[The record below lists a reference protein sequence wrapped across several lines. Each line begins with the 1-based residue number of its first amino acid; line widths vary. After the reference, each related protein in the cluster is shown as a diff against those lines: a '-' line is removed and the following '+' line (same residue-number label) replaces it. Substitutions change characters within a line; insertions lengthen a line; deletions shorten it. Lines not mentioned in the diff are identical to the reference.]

1 MTALALAYR
10 PRTFADLSGQR
21 HVGTILGAAVTKH
34 RKGEPVPDTWLF
46 TGPPGTGK
54 TTVARLLGAALASPD
69 DYNWTPAAVVE
80 LDAATNNGVDAIREL
95 VTMASY
101 AVTAGHRTIILDE
114 CHALSDDAWQALLKT
129 LEDSPPDTTW
139 VLVTTEGHQVPD
151 AVLSRAIELAFR
163 TIDHHDVVARLV
175 AICQAEQMGA
185 EIEALELIARRAS
198 GGMRAAIM
206 AMEQLH
212 LAGGITAAVYED
224 VFGVGHAA
232 PAYLDAI
239 ASGDLAAAVAVA
251 NAYAAGTGQ
260 PELLVDEALE
270 LLAERMGTPGA
281 NVRPLVA
288 AIRVLWEARA
298 RLRRNPLG
306 ARAALGA
313 VTAELAAAL
322 GAPLPHIQGGSAP
335 EPETDIAAALGPLL
349 K

>member
-1 MTALALAYR
+1 MTTLALAYR
-10 PRTFADLSGQR
+10 PRTFADLSGQH
-21 HVGTILGAAVTKH
+21 HVATILAAAVAKH
-34 RKGEPVPDTWLF
+34 RATGNAPDTWLF

-54 TTVARLLGAALASPD
+54 TSTARMLAAALASPD
-69 DYNWTPAAVVE
+69 DFDWTPSALVE

-101 AVTAGHRTIILDE
+101 AVTAGHRTIVLDE
-114 CHALSDDAWQALLKT
+114 CHALSDEAWQALLKT
-129 LEDSPPDTTW
+129 LEESPADTTW

-151 AVLSRAIELAFR
+151 AVLSRAMELPFR
-163 TIDHHDVVARLV
+163 TIDHHAVVARLV

-185 EIEALELIARRAS
+185 ELPALELIARRAA

-206 AMEQLH
+206 VMEQLH
-212 LAGGITAAVYED
+212 LAGGITVANYEA

-239 ASGDLAAAVAVA
+239 TRGDIAGAIAVA

-288 AIRVLWEARA
+288 AVRVLWEARA

-313 VTAELAAAL
+313 VTAELAQAL
-322 GAPLPHIQGGSAP
+322 DAPLHIHGATS
-335 EPETDIAAALGPLL
+335 EPESVDIAGALSGLT